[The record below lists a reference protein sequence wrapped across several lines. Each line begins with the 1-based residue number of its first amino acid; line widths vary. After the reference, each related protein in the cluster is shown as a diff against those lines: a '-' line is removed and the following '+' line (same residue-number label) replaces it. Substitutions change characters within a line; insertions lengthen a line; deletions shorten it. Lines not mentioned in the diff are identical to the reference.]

1 MFKKPSF
8 FLSFI
13 LLVSLVLA
21 SCSAKRLVPEGR
33 HIITK
38 NDIIID
44 EKKTTFTKSDLYSFV
59 SQKPHRSFLGVR
71 FKLWTYYVT
80 ETKKTKKFWGWVHD
94 KMGVEPVYYDEF
106 TAMSNADQMKRYL
119 DNVGHMQ
126 SAVKPEVKLNEHT
139 AELVFKVTASWPYT
153 ISETESTIPDT
164 TIAAFVTSIHNNS
177 LIKTGDVLN
186 MYTLS
191 NERDRITEHLKNNG
205 YFYFS
210 TDYIHFEIDTNYLSR
225 KAFVK
230 MSIDNVISST
240 NNASGQIQ
248 KTPHKRY
255 YINQVSIFPVYTPLI
270 NNPLPPDTV
279 LIEVQNPRENT
290 FHNQY
295 FVYAGDPLINIKR
308 FDQIIHIKDKEAFS
322 ISKVKDTYRGL
333 SNFRIYGNSNITF
346 DTNVVKHNFE
356 NDEKNWLNCNI
367 LLQRNKLNG
376 YAVELEGTNSS
387 GDLGIKGSVVFQ
399 NKNIFRGSEQLR
411 LRANAGFEAQ
421 QIRSADTESGEKGV
435 FNTTEVG
442 FDATIFF
449 PRFLSPVYLKN
460 FIRDYQPKTNITTGI
475 NAQNR
480 INYSRFIINLAFGYD
495 WMASPTVQ
503 HLLTVINI
511 NSVKVDPSASFQEE
525 LDKETNQRIKDQYS
539 NHLIIGLKYSYI
551 FNNQNINKVNDFF
564 YFRANFESSGNAL
577 SLFNARLPVD
587 TTNNQHQ
594 LLGVSYAQFFR
605 FDFDFRYYHLLTEN
619 NRLVFRTI
627 IGAGLPY
634 GNSLEMPFERSFYSG
649 GANGMRGWQFREL
662 GPGSYNGTDDVERI
676 GDIQLE
682 ASGEYRFPIYSML
695 RGALFMDVGNIWT
708 INESSYLPGGKFE
721 MKTFYKEL
729 AVDAGF
735 GLRFDFSFFIFR
747 LDYALPLRDPARDDG
762 DRWMIDKL
770 QLSHSQ
776 FNFGIGYPF

>member
-1 MFKKPSF
+1 MFRKLSF

-21 SCSAKRLVPEGR
+21 SCSAKRLIPEGR

-38 NDIIID
+38 NDVIID
-44 EKKTTFTKSDLYSFV
+44 EKKTSFSKSDLSDFAG
-59 SQKPHRSFLGVR
+59 QKAHRSFLGVR

-80 ETKKTKKFWGWVHD
+80 EPKKTKKFWGWVHS
-94 KMGVEPVYYDEF
+94 KIGVEPVYYDEF
-106 TAMSNADQMKRYL
+106 TAKSNAEQMERYL
-119 DNVGHMQ
+119 DNVGYMH
-126 SAVKPEVKLNEHT
+126 AVVKPEVKLKEHT
-139 AELVFKVTASWPYT
+139 AELFFKVTSSWPYT
-153 ISETESTIPDT
+153 ISKTESIIPDT
-164 TIAAFVTSIHNNS
+164 SVASFVNAIQTNS
-177 LIKTGDVLN
+177 LIKTGDVMN

-191 NERDRITEHLKNNG
+191 SERDRITEHLKNNG
-205 YFYFS
+205 YYYFS
-210 TDYIHFEIDTNYLSR
+210 SDYIHFEIDTNYLSR
-225 KAFVK
+225 NAFVK
-230 MSIDNVISST
+230 MRIDEVVSQT
-240 NNASGQIQ
+240 NNESGQVQ
-248 KTPHKRY
+248 KIPHKRY
-255 YINQVSIFPVYTPLI
+255 FINQVSIFPIYTPLI
-270 NNPLPPDTV
+270 ANPSPPDTV
-279 LIEVQNPRENT
+279 MVEVKNPRENS

-295 FVYAGDPLINIKR
+295 FVYTGDPKINIKR

-322 ISKVKDTYRGL
+322 ISKVKNTYRGL

-346 DTNVVKHNFE
+346 DTNVVKPHF
-356 NDEKNWLNCNI
+356 DSIDQNWINCNI

-387 GDLGIKGSVVFQ
+387 GDLGIKGSIVFQ
-399 NKNIFRGSEQLR
+399 NKNIFRGSEQFR

-421 QIRSADTESGEKGV
+421 QIHSSDTEPGDDGV
-435 FNTTEVG
+435 FNTTEIG
-442 FDATIFF
+442 LDATIFF

-460 FIRDYQPKTNITTGI
+460 FIQDYQPKTNITAGI
-475 NAQNR
+475 NSQNR
-480 INYSRFIINLAFGYD
+480 INYSRFIFNLAFGYD

-503 HLLTVINI
+503 HLLTVANF
-511 NSVKVDPSASFQEE
+511 NSVKVDPSPSFQEE

-539 NHLIIGLKYSYI
+539 SHLIIGLKYSFIY
-551 FNNQNINKVNDFF
+551 NNQNINKLNDFF
-564 YFRANFESSGNAL
+564 YLRANFESSGNAL
-577 SLFNARLPVD
+577 SLFNNSLKVD
-587 TTNNQHQ
+587 TTNNQHE
-594 LLGVSYAQFFR
+594 LMGITYAQFFR
-605 FDFDFRYYHLLTEN
+605 FDFDFRYYRLLTEN

-634 GNSLEMPFERSFYSG
+634 GNSEEMPFERSFYSG

-682 ASGEYRFPIYSML
+682 ASGEYRFPIYSL
-695 RGALFMDVGNIWT
+695 LKGALFMDVGNIWT
-708 INESSYLPGGKFE
+708 ITESSYLPGGKFE
-721 MKTFYKEL
+721 FKTFYKEL

-747 LDYALPLRDPARDDG
+747 LDLALPLRDPARDEG

-770 QLSHSQ
+770 QLGHSQ